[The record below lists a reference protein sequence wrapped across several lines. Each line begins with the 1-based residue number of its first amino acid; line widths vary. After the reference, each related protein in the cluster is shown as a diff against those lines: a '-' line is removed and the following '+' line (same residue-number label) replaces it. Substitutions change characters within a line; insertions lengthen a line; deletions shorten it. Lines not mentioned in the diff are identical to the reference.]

1 MFAKITYLENG
12 ISYVEAEGKLDIYT
26 APNYLDDIKDYIKSR
41 YVRELILEFS
51 KIRYVASIGLRALLE
66 LYKIMQER
74 DGILKLRNVNDEVL
88 HAFNMTGYD
97 DFLTIEYDCENP
109 EIAAR
114 NDSSEEYDD

>member
-26 APNYLDDIKDYIKSR
+26 APNYLDDIKDYIRSR

-51 KIRYVASIGLRALLE
+51 KISYVASIGLRALLE
-66 LYKIMQER
+66 LYKIMQAR

-114 NDSSEEYDD
+114 SDSSEEYDD